1 MRSLH
6 TDPVSLL
13 KLLEN
18 IDALLRETG
27 DRELTVVGGF
37 DDPQLRA
44 LLVETRIKRVAINEA
59 TVAMAFLVDRLLGE
73 TGVSCARNGT
83 ADLCLFGLRKVFQFG
98 HFN

>member
-6 TDPVSLL
+6 TDLVGLL

-18 IDALLRETG
+18 IDALLREAASPP
-27 DRELTVVGGF
+27 LTVVGGF

-44 LLVETRIKRVAINEA
+44 LLVETRIERVAINEA
-59 TVAMAFLVDRLLGE
+59 TVAMAFLVGLLGE

-83 ADLCLFGLRKVFQFG
+83 ADLCLFGLCKDFQFG